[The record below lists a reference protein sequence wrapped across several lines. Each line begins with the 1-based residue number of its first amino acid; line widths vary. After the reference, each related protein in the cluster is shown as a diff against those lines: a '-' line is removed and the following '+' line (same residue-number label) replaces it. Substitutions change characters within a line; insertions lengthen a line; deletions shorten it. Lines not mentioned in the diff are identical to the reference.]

1 MPDPAAPQV
10 LCLCL
15 DVNVLIADFLARR
28 KGGSGGASSRLV
40 DMVRDRLCALGP
52 VQMVVSWRMLT
63 TLRIVLQRDF
73 QVSDEAARAI
83 CDLLAAAAEFG
94 PLNTPPLLTLGG
106 TGLPPMQDA
115 EDAGVAETALTGG
128 AHLLVTHDLDDFEA
142 GPKSRLPTRRLLSR
156 SNGKAGALLICDA
169 AKGNLLAAIPALEI
183 GWLRGQTKPPLDV
196 LRYRAA
202 PG

>member
-1 MPDPAAPQV
+1 M
-10 LCLCL
+10 
-15 DVNVLIADFLARR
+15 
-28 KGGSGGASSRLV
+28 
-40 DMVRDRLCALGP
+40 
-52 VQMVVSWRMLT
+52 
-63 TLRIVLQRDF
+63 
-73 QVSDEAARAI
+73 
-83 CDLLAAAAEFG
+83 
-94 PLNTPPLLTLGG
+94 
-106 TGLPPMQDA
+106 PPMQDA

-128 AHLLVTHDLDDFEA
+128 AHLLVTHDMDDFEA